1 MLQEEKYEKCC
12 GSLLQILAGKGEKEL
27 NDALNVAV
35 AKVSNIKKT
44 DFGVSLGVFFFLR
57 FFFILKT
64 FNLVNYIIF
73 LKKFFKKNPILDF
86 FGRFLGLSFSCQPC
100 ISMQITSTS

>member
-1 MLQEEKYEKCC
+1 MQFGMLQEEKYEKCC

-44 DFGVSLGVFFFLR
+44 DFGVSSGVFLLFQ
-57 FFFILKT
+57 
-64 FNLVNYIIF
+64 IF
-73 LKKFFKKNPILDF
+73 LF
-86 FGRFLGLSFSCQPC
+86 
-100 ISMQITSTS
+100 